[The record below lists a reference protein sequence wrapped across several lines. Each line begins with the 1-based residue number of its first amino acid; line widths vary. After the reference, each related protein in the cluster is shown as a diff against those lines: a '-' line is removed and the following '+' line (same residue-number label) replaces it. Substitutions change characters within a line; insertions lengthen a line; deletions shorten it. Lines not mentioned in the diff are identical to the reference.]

1 MTMKILAAAA
11 SIATV
16 LVTAR
21 AADASPTTS
30 TFAYFNGS
38 WTCATSTT
46 SDPGKTH
53 TRTIAVAT
61 APGGLETQT
70 WAASTASGMGVATY
84 DPTKK
89 QYVYVEA
96 DSPGSYST
104 SISFGWNGRSLVW
117 KDVSAGGPD
126 AALGVFTITKQS
138 ATRWSYVYKLPNDSE
153 KGMCSKR

>member
-1 MTMKILAAAA
+1 MKIVATATSIAAAFLA
-11 SIATV
+11 EG
-16 LVTAR
+16 

-84 DPTKK
+84 APTKK

-104 SISFGWNGRSLVW
+104 SVSSGWHGSTLVW

-138 ATRWSYVYKLPNDSE
+138 TTKWSYVYKLPNDSE
-153 KGMCSKR
+153 KGVCSKR